1 MSGFRKKHLHNKA
14 YSIHSHYGAL
24 CNQATL
30 MDFFH
35 YILYRLI
42 YFKRQLLEDE
52 LCIQFHIQIFMQI
65 IQSIHFGI
73 KKRIIRATTDKYNL
87 LDLLNL
93 LKKCLQYHISLQ
105 ISIHF
110 KNSSCVLIMAHQSI
124 KLIAW
129 ESYS

>member
-1 MSGFRKKHLHNKA
+1 MSGFHKKHLHNKA

-42 YFKRQLLEDE
+42 YFKRQLVEDE
-52 LCIQFHIQIFMQI
+52 LCIQFHIHIFMQI

-73 KKRIIRATTDKYNL
+73 KKWIIKATTDKYNL
-87 LDLLNL
+87 LDW
-93 LKKCLQYHISLQ
+93 KKCLQNHVSLI

-124 KLIAW
+124 
-129 ESYS
+129 